1 MAKKIRII
9 IDTNLWISFLL
20 TSKFNFLDNLLE
32 SNKIQLLF
40 SQELLEE
47 FINVI
52 KRPKLK
58 QFFKQDDVNQLLEI
72 ISSFSEFVNVKS
84 ETKVCRDE
92 KDDFLLSLALDGF
105 ADYLITGDK
114 DLLVIEEFEGTKI
127 VTISDLEKLITK
139 KS

>member
-1 MAKKIRII
+1 
-9 IDTNLWISFLL
+9 LL